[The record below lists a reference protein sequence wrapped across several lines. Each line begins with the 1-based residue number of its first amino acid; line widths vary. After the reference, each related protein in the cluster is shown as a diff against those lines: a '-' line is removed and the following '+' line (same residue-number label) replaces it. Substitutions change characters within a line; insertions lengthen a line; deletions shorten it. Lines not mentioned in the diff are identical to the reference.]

1 MISNQVGTT
10 KISSPVNTGYATQ
23 LPRLALVDDHILLRK
38 GLCELITGFNKY
50 EILFEADNGNDFIS
64 KLNPSMLPTAVL
76 MDINM
81 PVMDGYETAEWIK
94 QHHPQIKVLALSM
107 FNNENAII
115 RMFKAGV
122 KGYILKDCDPLE
134 LKEALNA
141 IITKGFY
148 FSEMVTGSLIHSI
161 NNLDD
166 DDNQVKEIVKLTE
179 REITFLKLVCTE
191 LTYKEIADNMCLSP
205 RTIDGYRDAL
215 FQKLN
220 VKTRVGLVV
229 YAIKNGIVN
238 LGNKV

>member
-1 MISNQVGTT
+1 MTLNQAGTFKT
-10 KISSPVNTGYATQ
+10 PSSVNANYAKQTTNIV
-23 LPRLALVDDHILLRK
+23 LVDDHVLLRK
-38 GLCELITGFNKY
+38 GLCELIRGFNKY

-64 KLNPSMLPTAVL
+64 KLDPLVLPAVVL

-81 PVMDGYETAEWIK
+81 PVMDGYETSKWIK
-94 QHHPQIKVLALSM
+94 ENYPEIKVLALSM
-107 FNNENAII
+107 YNNENAII

-122 KGYILKDCDPLE
+122 KGYILKDCDPSE

-141 IITKGFY
+141 VITRGFY

-166 DDNQVKEIVKLTE
+166 EDNHVKEIVKLTE

-229 YAIKNGIVN
+229 YAIKNGIVS
-238 LGNKV
+238 LG